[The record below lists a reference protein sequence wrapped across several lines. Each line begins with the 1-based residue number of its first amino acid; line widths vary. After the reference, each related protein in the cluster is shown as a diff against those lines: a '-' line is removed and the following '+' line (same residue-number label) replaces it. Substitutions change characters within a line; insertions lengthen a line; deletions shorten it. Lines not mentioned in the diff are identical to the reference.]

1 MYDWVFF
8 LLFYGVKL
16 GWNNYFLYE
25 YYIMF
30 VGINNFE
37 CILYIFFLSVL
48 ILIILKILKKN
59 VEVYWFGF
67 KYNIF

>member
-37 CILYIFFLSVL
+37 SILYIFFKCVNIDYIENFEKKCWSVL
-48 ILIILKILKKN
+48 IL
-59 VEVYWFGF
+59 F
-67 KYNIF
+67 